1 MNAATVGFTPKRKKI
16 ASVLAGFAWMLLL
29 SLDLAHSQVS
39 RVEELQPLDGVPS
52 SHDPEVVQAGG
63 VYRDC
68 ALCPV
73 MVVLPSGSYWMGS
86 PADPGPDPFSDAKL
100 PKMGEPN
107 ERPQHLVQIRSF
119 AIGMFEVTQEQW
131 HAVMGT
137 NPSRTKGRTWP
148 VENMSWDEAQLYVQ
162 KLSQQTGQRYRLPS
176 EAEWEYA
183 SRAGSSTIY
192 PWGENDHL
200 LHVHAWFNSIAHA
213 PNPVGMKNPNPFG
226 LHDMVGNVAEWTQD
240 CWHDHFKGAPQDG
253 SAWTSGRCS
262 LKTVRGGSW
271 NDGPSDLRSAKRLGI
286 PKDFSGNTLGL
297 RVVREL

>member
-1 MNAATVGFTPKRKKI
+1 MNAAPVGFTPKSKKI
-16 ASVLAGFAWMLLL
+16 TSVLVGFAWMFLL
-29 SLDLAHSQVS
+29 SLDRLS
-39 RVEELQPLDGVPS
+39 S
-52 SHDPEVVQAGG
+52 SHAPEVVQAGG
-63 VYRDC
+63 AYRDC

-73 MVVLPSGSYWMGS
+73 MVALPSGSYWMGS
-86 PADPGPDPFSDAKL
+86 PVDPGPDPFSDAKP

-107 ERPQHLVQIRSF
+107 ERPQHLVQIPAF

-148 VENMSWDEAQLYVQ
+148 VENISWDEAQ
-162 KLSQQTGQRYRLPS
+162 
-176 EAEWEYA
+176 
-183 SRAGSSTIY
+183 
-192 PWGENDHL
+192 

-213 PNPVGMKNPNPFG
+213 PSPFG